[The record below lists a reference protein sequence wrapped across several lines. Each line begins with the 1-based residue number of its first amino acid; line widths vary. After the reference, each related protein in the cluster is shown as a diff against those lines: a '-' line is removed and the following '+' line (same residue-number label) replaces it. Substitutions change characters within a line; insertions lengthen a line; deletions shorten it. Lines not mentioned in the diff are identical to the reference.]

1 MDKARYAA
9 GLKTR
14 REVLGDAHVDA
25 SMAQVDELTKPLQD
39 LVCEYG
45 WGGDM
50 GATRFAAQNPKHA
63 QHRHVDRVEP
73 SARIASAP
81 QRRD

>member
-1 MDKARYAA
+1 MDKARYEA

-45 WGGDM
+45 WG
-50 GATRFAAQNPKHA
+50 ATWARPGLPRKT
-63 QHRHVDRVEP
+63 HRYADRSQP
-73 SARIASAP
+73 SARIAGAP
-81 QRRD
+81 